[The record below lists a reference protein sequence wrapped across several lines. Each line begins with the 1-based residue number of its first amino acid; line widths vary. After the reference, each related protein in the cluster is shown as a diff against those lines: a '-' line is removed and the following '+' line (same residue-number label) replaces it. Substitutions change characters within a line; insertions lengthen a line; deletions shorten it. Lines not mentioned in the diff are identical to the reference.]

1 MLDIAPQQVE
11 QAAADMNERVAA
23 KLPQAQLQGFTVQ
36 PMIRRRR
43 ALELIIG
50 MVNDAQFGPVMLF
63 GHGGTAVEVL
73 DDKALALPPLNLYLA
88 RDMIQR
94 TQVLKLLCGYRDVP
108 ARLDEGLLIRPV
120 VPEDQ
125 PNLLEAFPQMP
136 EFTSMRLSQID
147 YDRQIVLVLTRPGI
161 PGRQPIYG
169 AARLQEDPDRT
180 QARLYLAITVDFT
193 GRGLGSELL
202 RHVLRYAASR
212 GLRRIEAV
220 VDTAGSPLASLYEA
234 HGFVRAGHS
243 AKRKAPH
250 GDRPASLTRKTHRY
264 NGSCSF
270 QGWRLLST
278 LDFSSVDQEL
288 RAP

>member
-1 MLDIAPQQVE
+1 
-11 QAAADMNERVAA
+11 
-23 KLPQAQLQGFTVQ
+23 
-36 PMIRRRR
+36 
-43 ALELIIG
+43 
-50 MVNDAQFGPVMLF
+50 
-63 GHGGTAVEVL
+63 
-73 DDKALALPPLNLYLA
+73 
-88 RDMIQR
+88 MIQR
-94 TQVLKLLCGYRDVP
+94 TQVFKLLCGYRDVP
-108 ARLDEGLLIRPV
+108 AADLDALAMALVRLSHLAAELAAVVEIDINPLLADADGIVALDARMRVQAASVDGATRFAIRPYPTELEFVMDSRLDEGLLIRPV

-243 AKRKAPH
+243 AKPLMVIDPR
-250 GDRPASLTRKTHRY
+250 R
-264 NGSCSF
+264 
-270 QGWRLLST
+270 
-278 LDFSSVDQEL
+278 
-288 RAP
+288 